1 MNEPIQAEVA
11 RKLSEIPVRA
21 SREMTPTEY
30 QFRVSEVLR
39 LFDIDA
45 VADETGV
52 YYGGEGV
59 ELEDQPSLWAIRL
72 LVGKRFGIPEELTI

>member
-1 MNEPIQAEVA
+1 MTESVKAEVA
-11 RKLSEIPVRA
+11 STLSTIPVRA
-21 SREMTPTEY
+21 SRHMTSTEY

-52 YYGGEGV
+52 YYGDEGV
-59 ELEDQPSLWAIRL
+59 ELEDQPLLWTIRIL
-72 LVGKRFGIPEELTI
+72 LARRFDIPEALV

>member
-1 MNEPIQAEVA
+1 MTEFIGAEVA
-11 RKLSEIPVRA
+11 RTLSTIPVRA
-21 SREMTPTEY
+21 SRQMTATEY
-30 QFRVSEVLR
+30 QFRVSEILR

-59 ELEDQPSLWAIRL
+59 ELEDQPLVEAIRIL
-72 LVGKRFGIPEELTI
+72 LARRFGIPEAIAI